1 MNTHKRY
8 DWNEVQKL
16 YDSGLSYKEL
26 KRNIGITPSTIQKA
40 IRRGEFTPRTL
51 SEASK
56 IGITKVDQ
64 STIWTPERRK
74 LQSEAKKKLYKE
86 HPEKHPNRKLANNR
100 QKMSYPEKLVYDW
113 LTTQK
118 IEFIHQRKIDK
129 YYVDFNIGSLC
140 IEVDGKYFHDK
151 ESDKKRDRI
160 ISELGFTIRRVSAS
174 NILKHGASIVLDQ
187 SISDDL
193 LSKHI
198 ELRKQ
203 RICHVCGSIY
213 YGKRKTC
220 SDECKQKSRT
230 TIKVTRKNGVTQLR
244 SNIPPVSQSDLQQ
257 LIDSNTPFTTIGKQ
271 YGVSDNAVRK
281 WCIKYNINTSK
292 QSVIDE
298 IKLTELVTIGH
309 GISYISRELN
319 ATPERLHKIINKLGL
334 NVVDNTPKQIPAEL
348 VNKVKQLIDMGKRNV
363 DIIPLVGLDQQQ
375 VSAIRVKYTKSL
387 TTNVE
392 NTILDT

>member
-16 YDSGLSYKEL
+16 YDTGLTYKEL
-26 KRNIGITPSTIQKA
+26 H
-40 IRRGEFTPRTL
+40 
-51 SEASK
+51 SK
-56 IGITKVDQ
+56 IGISNATIHNAVKKGLFKSRTTSESLIYTKYDRT
-64 STIWTPERRK
+64 SIWTPERRK

-100 QKMSYPEKLVYDW
+100 QQMSYPEKLVYDW
-113 LTTQK
+113 LTTQN

-140 IEVDGKYFHDK
+140 IEVDGKYFHHK
-151 ESDKKRDRI
+151 EYDIKRDKI
-160 ISELGFTIRRVSAS
+160 ITDLGFTIRRVSAS
-174 NILKHGASIVLDQ
+174 NIIKHGASIVLDE
-187 SISDDL
+187 SIPDDI

-198 ELRKQ
+198 DLRKP
-203 RICHVCGSIY
+203 RICPICGSIY

-220 SDECKQKSRT
+220 SDECKQKTRT

-257 LIDSNTPFTTIGKQ
+257 LIDYNTPFTAIGKQ
-271 YGVSDNAVRK
+271 YGVSDTAVRK
-281 WCIKYNINTSK
+281 WCVKYNINTSK

-298 IKLTELVTIGH
+298 IKLTELVTTGY

-334 NVVDNTPKQIPAEL
+334 SVVDNTPKQIPSEL
-348 VNKVKQLIDMGKRNV
+348 VNRVKQLIDDGKRNI
-363 DIIPLVGLDQQQ
+363 DIIPLVGLDQRQ
-375 VSAIRVKYTKSL
+375 VSAIRSKYKKSL